1 MNTESIKRNIHQLID
16 RMEDEEL
23 LSNYLKLLKKDTSGI
38 PSDFFTSGEE
48 EMIAR
53 AKASLESVKA
63 GRTRNIK
70 DFKSDFDKWTI
81 KVRHAISW

>member
-1 MNTESIKRNIHQLID
+1 MNIESIKRNIHQLID

-23 LSNYLKLLKKDTSGI
+23 LSNYLKLLKKVTSGI

-53 AKASLESVKA
+53 TKASLESVKA

-70 DFKSDFDKWTI
+70 DFKSDFDKWKKDRTLQ
-81 KVRHAISW
+81 

>member
-23 LSNYLKLLKKDTSGI
+23 LSNYLKLLKKVTSGI

-53 AKASLESVKA
+53 TKASLESVKA

-70 DFKSDFDKWTI
+70 DFKSDFDKWKKDRTLQ
-81 KVRHAISW
+81 

>member
-16 RMEDEEL
+16 RIEDEEL
-23 LSNYLKLLKKDTSGI
+23 LSNYLKLLKKNTDGK
-38 PSDFFTSGEE
+38 PPDFFNSGEV

-53 AKASLESVKA
+53 AKASLQSVKA

-70 DFKSDFDKWTI
+70 DFKSDFDKWKQDRTLQ
-81 KVRHAISW
+81 

>member
-1 MNTESIKRNIHQLID
+1 MNTESIKQNIHQLID
-16 RMEDEEL
+16 RIEDEEL
-23 LSNYLKLLKKDTSGI
+23 LSNYLKLLKKNTDGK

-53 AKASLESVKA
+53 AKASLQSVKA

-70 DFKSDFDKWTI
+70 DFKSDFDK
-81 KVRHAISW
+81 

>member
-23 LSNYLKLLKKDTSGI
+23 LSNYLKLLKKDTSGK
-38 PSDFFTSGEE
+38 SADFFTSDEE
-48 EMIAR
+48 EMITR
-53 AKASLESVKA
+53 AKASLQSVKA

-70 DFKSDFDKWTI
+70 DFKSDFDRWKKDRTLQ
-81 KVRHAISW
+81 